1 MKPMICLAF
10 FLLTFPVNA
19 TGKSEIMAV
28 DQAFSDL
35 AAEIGIR
42 AAFAHYLVEDAVKL
56 DGNRHPRRGH
66 GEILPTL
73 SELSPDVS
81 LTWTPRDGKVAASGD
96 LAYTWGTYVLR
107 RVREGETRLSYGK
120 YTTIW
125 EKHDGAWKAILDIG
139 NPSPG
144 PYPGE

>member
-1 MKPMICLAF
+1 MKSMICLA
-10 FLLTFPVNA
+10 LLLMAAPVTA
-19 TGKSEIMAV
+19 ADKAEIMAI
-28 DQAFSDL
+28 DQAFSDF
-35 AAEIGIR
+35 AAEVGIR
-42 AAFAHYLVEDAVKL
+42 AAFAHYLAKDAVKL

-66 GEILPTL
+66 EEILPTL

-107 RVREGETRLSYGK
+107 RIREGETRLSYGK

-125 EKHDGAWKAILDIG
+125 EKRDGDWKAILDIG

-144 PYPGE
+144 PYSGE